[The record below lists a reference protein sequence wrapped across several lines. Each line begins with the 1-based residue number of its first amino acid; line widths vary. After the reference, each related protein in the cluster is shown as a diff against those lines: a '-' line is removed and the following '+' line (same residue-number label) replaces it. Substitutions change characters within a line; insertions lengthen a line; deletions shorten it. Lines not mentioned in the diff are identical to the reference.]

1 MNAPKLGEGG
11 MMDTRNVLRTRE
23 KDVVTTKVSS
33 RFQIVIPKEAREAAG
48 IQQGQVLGVVAR
60 EGTIVL
66 VPHRPLAEYRGMF
79 PGLDAEGLRDED
91 DRL

>member
-1 MNAPKLGEGG
+1 
-11 MMDTRNVLRTRE
+11 MDMSNVLPTWER
-23 KDVVTTKVSS
+23 DVVTAKVSS

-48 IQQGQVLGVVAR
+48 IQQGQVLGVLTR

>member
-1 MNAPKLGEGG
+1 
-11 MMDTRNVLRTRE
+11 MDTRNVLRARE
-23 KDVVTTKVSS
+23 RDVVTTKVSS
-33 RFQIVIPKEAREAAG
+33 RFQIVIPKVIREAAG

-60 EGTIVL
+60 DGAIVL

-79 PGLDAEGLRDED
+79 PGLDSKGLRDES